1 MKKIMANLLWFLV
14 AVAGAWAYATLAFH
28 RGEHLNSAFILI
40 AALCSY
46 AIGYRFYSKW
56 LAARVL
62 MLNDR
67 RATPCEVHDDGKDFV
82 KTNKWIVFGHHFAA
96 ISGPGPLVGPVLA
109 AQFGYLP
116 GTLWILIGV
125 TLGGAV
131 QDFVVLFASLRR
143 DGKSLGQMV
152 KEELNSGAGYLA
164 LVAILGIMVILL
176 AVLAL
181 VVVKALAESPWGVF
195 TVGATIPIAMFMGC
209 YLRFGRV
216 GKVLEASAT
225 GVVGL
230 LLAVWGG
237 KLVHANPE
245 LARWFGLRDITLA
258 WGIIVYG
265 LAASVLPVWLLL
277 APRDYLSTFMKLGT
291 IFALALGI
299 FVVLPELRMP
309 AVSRFVDGSG
319 LVVAGKI
326 FPFCFITIACG
337 AISGFHTLIASGTT
351 PKMLTR
357 ESYARPVGYGAMCLE
372 SLVAIMAL
380 IAACTLD
387 PGVYLSMN
395 VKGEAAVTV
404 AKVTSLGFP
413 VTADHMSQLA
423 NQLGEKTLFGRTG
436 GAATLAVGMAN
447 IFSKAVKGR
456 WLDLW
461 YHFAIMFEALFIL
474 TTIDAGTRVGRY
486 LLQDM
491 LGNLWKPLGE
501 TKNISANLLASVL
514 LVSGWGYFLIQGV
527 RDPLGGVN
535 SLWPLFGIA
544 NQMLAAIGLCLGTTI
559 ILKMTL
565 QPAANAGEPVLR
577 ALQTSG
583 EREQRASGFPSP
595 PLEERAGERRPQH
608 SDALCAPEP
617 PVGPLTPALSPSEGE
632 RGNRRQLSGEPSFMG
647 RRPVTIHDAAARV
660 PAQKDDLLSLP
671 LSSRGGEGT
680 GAAVSEHRGVHK
692 KRPVLALITLIPLVW
707 LLAVTVTAGVQKI
720 WHSDPRIG
728 FLAQARVLSE
738 EAPSLERAMAA
749 AKNAGEAGAITQAER
764 VLRKNRVLRFNNHLD
779 AVVAGGFLVLVSAI
793 VVLSVREW
801 VLLLGRRKLAVLRE
815 TEPVWLPDYAVAE
828 SRPLHVAGV
837 VALTFALAKELSG
850 EAEMDRARH
859 AATLCECEHGQA
871 GCPAEMSASQAR
883 QAEARVYLAVA
894 ERRFKGV
901 KRCC

>member
-1 MKKIMANLLWFLV
+1 MKKTVANLVWIAM

-28 RGEHLNSAFILI
+28 RGEQLNSVYILV
-40 AALCSY
+40 AALCTYS
-46 AIGYRFYSKW
+46 IGYRFYSKW
-56 LAARVL
+56 IAARVL
-62 MLNDR
+62 VLDER

-125 TLGGAV
+125 VLGGAV

-143 DGKSLGQMV
+143 NGKSLGQMV
-152 KEELNSGAGYLA
+152 KEELTAGAGYLA
-164 LVAILGIMVILL
+164 LASILGILIILL

-181 VVVKALAESPWGVF
+181 VVVKALAESPWGIF

-209 YLRFGRV
+209 YLRFWRV
-216 GKVLEASAT
+216 GKVMEATAI
-225 GVVGL
+225 GVVCL

-237 KLVHANPE
+237 KLVYASPE

-258 WGIIVYG
+258 WAIILYG

-291 IFALALGI
+291 ILALALGI
-299 FVVLPELRMP
+299 LLVLPKLQMP

-351 PKMLTR
+351 PKMITR
-357 ESYARPVGYGAMCLE
+357 ESYARPIGYGAMCLE
-372 SLVAIMAL
+372 SLVAIMAI

-395 VKGEAAVTV
+395 VKGEPAATV
-404 AKVTSLGFP
+404 AKVSALGFP
-413 VTADHMSQLA
+413 VTSEQMNQLA

-436 GAATLAVGMAN
+436 GAATLAVGMAQ
-447 IFSKAVKGR
+447 IFSRAVKGR

-486 LLQDM
+486 ILQDA
-491 LGNLWKPLGE
+491 LGNIWKPLGE
-501 TKNISANLLASVL
+501 TKSIGANVLASVL

-565 QPAANAGEPVLR
+565 PTGSQAEGAGPRVGKPV
-577 ALQTSG
+577 
-583 EREQRASGFPSP
+583 F
-595 PLEERAGERRPQH
+595 
-608 SDALCAPEP
+608 
-617 PVGPLTPALSPSEGE
+617 
-632 RGNRRQLSGEPSFMG
+632 
-647 RRPVTIHDAAARV
+647 
-660 PAQKDDLLSLP
+660 
-671 LSSRGGEGT
+671 
-680 GAAVSEHRGVHK
+680 
-692 KRPVLALITLIPLVW
+692 ALITLIPLVW
-707 LLAVTVTAGVQKI
+707 LLTVTMTAGVQKI
-720 WHSDPRIG
+720 LHTDPRIG
-728 FLAQARVLSE
+728 FLAQARSLS
-738 EAPSLERAMAA
+738 AKVPSLERAVNEAKLAGDAA
-749 AKNAGEAGAITQAER
+749 AIEQAGKALHT
-764 VLRKNRVLRFNNHLD
+764 NRVLHFNNVLD
-779 AVVAGGFLVLVSAI
+779 AVVAAGFLILVGALVL
-793 VVLSVREW
+793 LSVREW
-801 VLLLGRRKLAVLRE
+801 ILLLARRKPAALCE
-815 TEPVWLPDYAVAE
+815 TEPVWLPDYLVAE
-828 SRPLHVAGV
+828 SRPGRVAGV
-837 VALTFALAKELSG
+837 AVLAFGLAKELSG
-850 EAEMDRARH
+850 EAEMERARQTAGLCQCEH
-859 AATLCECEHGQA
+859 AAVGQSSQIT
-871 GCPAEMSASQAR
+871 EIQAR
-883 QAEARVYLAVA
+883 QARVRVYLEVT
-894 ERRFKGV
+894 EKRFNGI